1 MMIKFPSPCSA
12 AIRGKMPGTV
22 SLIPVEKMYVCKGL
36 KTLQPDRDSNLALQS
51 LTVADNLFERNIL
64 KRSYSSN
71 SHMNISF

>member
-22 SLIPVEKMYVCKGL
+22 SLIPVEKNVRMQRPKN
-36 KTLQPDRDSNLALQS
+36 RDSNLALQS
-51 LTVADNLFERNIL
+51 LMVADNLFERNIL